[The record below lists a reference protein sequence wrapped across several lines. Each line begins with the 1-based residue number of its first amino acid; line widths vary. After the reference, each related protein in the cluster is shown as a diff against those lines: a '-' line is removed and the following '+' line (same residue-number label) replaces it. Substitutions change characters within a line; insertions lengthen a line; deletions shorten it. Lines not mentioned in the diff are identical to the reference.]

1 MKKENVL
8 VIVLIVVALGG
19 IYVYNALHPARP
31 SASSSGGPSAPPSD
45 VAQAPSFV
53 ADASA
58 NTLSDQSGTGIVWKD
73 YTPGMA
79 QAKKSDRPIFLY
91 FGAPWCTYCTKLKK
105 TTFKDTRVTEYL
117 NRNFVSI
124 QVNTDNQR
132 DLAKKW
138 RIKGLPTMWF
148 LESDGNKVNTLPGY
162 VGADQFLQI
171 LKYIH
176 TGSYTTMEF
185 QEFVKQ
191 S

>member
-19 IYVYNALHPARP
+19 IYVYNALQPAKP
-31 SASSSGGPSAPPSD
+31 TGGSSVQSAD
-45 VAQAPSFV
+45 VAQNASLV
-53 ADASA
+53 ANASA
-58 NTLSDQSGTGIVWKD
+58 NTLSDQSGTGIAWKD

-105 TTFKDTRVTEYL
+105 TTFKDTRVTDYL

-148 LESDGNKVNTLPGY
+148 LESDGDKVNSLPGY